1 MDEATARM
9 AFLGPRRLLRRRNC
23 ARRYVSLVRAAAQAA
38 CTRVVFNQ
46 GLLGRVRVERR
57 LPALSS
63 RRGQRPAQETR
74 WPAVGKRVISK
85 PISATKTRATV
96 SLTASIIINR
106 SVVGGN
112 GPSA

>member
-1 MDEATARM
+1 M

-85 PISATKTRATV
+85 PISETKTRATV
-96 SLTASIIINR
+96 SLTPGIVISR
-106 SVVGGN
+106 SRAARHGTR
-112 GPSA
+112 A